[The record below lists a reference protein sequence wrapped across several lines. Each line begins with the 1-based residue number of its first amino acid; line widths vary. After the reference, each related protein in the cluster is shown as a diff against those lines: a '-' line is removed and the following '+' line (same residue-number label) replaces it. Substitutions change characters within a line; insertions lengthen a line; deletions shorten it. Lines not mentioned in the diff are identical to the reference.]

1 MKAKLDSS
9 IACKKCNNLFNPS
22 KMIIQHCINQLFKL
36 NKEIETFITH
46 KHIPCADIASY
57 PIMTTYS
64 SNCDLYRWDTM
75 LF

>member
-1 MKAKLDSS
+1 
-9 IACKKCNNLFNPS
+9 
-22 KMIIQHCINQLFKL
+22 MIIEHCINQLFKL